1 MWLKSPRKCVTTAGD
16 DTSYMRDYSIP
27 QQSRDIRHGTVE
39 LTSVNS
45 GLRGTSLRGRIV
57 LTAPTQSLPTSAA
70 RTVSTV
76 KRPQTKKSLWTAVPV
91 TLLLSVL
98 TMINLFGASY
108 YLSSRAERPRHP
120 WHPFL
125 KASGD
130 VGQTAGIL
138 AFLIFVFLWLY
149 PLRKKWRALAFTGTI
164 GRWLDV
170 HVTTAL
176 GLPLLLTI
184 HAAWRADG
192 VIGLGFMA
200 MLVVCASG
208 IVGRY
213 LYVRIPRAR
222 SGVELTREEVGA
234 ERTALITEIATA
246 LGEREEVVEATLTPP
261 TRAAATSVMQVLERL
276 LLDDARRIAR
286 VRAIS
291 RAWASRP
298 GVDRKR
304 IARAVKLASREMALT
319 DQSRMLDATQ
329 RVFRYWHIAHMPFAL
344 TALVAVT
351 IHVVVVIAMRAT
363 WFW

>member
-1 MWLKSPRKCVTTAGD
+1 M
-16 DTSYMRDYSIP
+16 
-27 QQSRDIRHGTVE
+27 
-39 LTSVNS
+39 
-45 GLRGTSLRGRIV
+45 
-57 LTAPTQSLPTSAA
+57 TAPTQSMTATAA
-70 RTVSTV
+70 RPAATV
-76 KRPQTKKSLWTAVPV
+76 KRPNTKKSLWTAVPV
-91 TLLLSVL
+91 TLLLSAL
-98 TMINLFGASY
+98 TMINIFGASY
-108 YLSSRAERPRHP
+108 YLAPRAERPRHP

-149 PLRKKWRALAFTGTI
+149 PLRKKVRSLAWTGTI

-208 IVGRY
+208 VIGRY

-222 SGVELTREEVGA
+222 SGVELTREELSV
-234 ERTALITEIATA
+234 ERAALLGEIATA
-246 LGEREEVVEATLTPP
+246 LGEREDVVAAALTPP
-261 TRAAATSVMQVLERL
+261 AREGALGVWQLIERL
-276 LLDDARRIAR
+276 MLDDARRFAR
-286 VRAIS
+286 VRRIS
-291 RAWASRP
+291 REWATRP

-319 DQSRMLDATQ
+319 DQSRVLEATQ

-344 TALVAVT
+344 TALIAVT
-351 IHVVVVIAMRAT
+351 IHVIVVIAMGAT
-363 WFW
+363 WFWK